1 MTKTFRNHGVAL
13 ALALV
18 VAAPVYAQSGG
29 SRSQSDHAMPGM
41 DMQAMTGQCAQMRRQ
56 MQAGSRMSPDMQAM
70 MRQCDQMD
78 AQMNSTSGNPSGAR
92 PRTR

>member
-1 MTKTFRNHGVAL
+1 MTKTFRNCGVAL

-29 SRSQSDHAMPGM
+29 SRSQSDHAPGM